1 MNAPTDSKPETASPA
16 KRKRIRIVLLILV
29 LIAAIAGGSALGY
42 HLLIGQY
49 FQDTDDAYLHADSVT
64 VSPKVGGYVTEVL
77 VRDNEDVRAGQPL
90 VIIDSRDYRAQADQY
105 EAQIS
110 VAEANVDSIRAQ
122 IKEQEA
128 TIAQALA
135 QSNAAKDN
143 AGYAE
148 REASRYAPLVA
159 AGAEKVET
167 LESKRND
174 ARQTK
179 NQAAAQRAVLQ
190 SAQRRVASL
199 EAQVRQAQAQAQ
211 SARAQL
217 HAAQVNLSATT
228 IVASVDGRVG
238 DKTVQVGQYVQT
250 GARMMDIVPL
260 SGLYATANFKET
272 QLGRVRIGQPVE
284 LTIDALP
291 GVTLYGTVES
301 LSPGTGSE
309 FSLLPPQ
316 NATGNFTKIVQR
328 VPVRIALDATPE
340 ARAVL
345 VPGMSVT
352 AEIDTTAQKHA
363 LKRIVDA
370 EDVHAQ
376 VRQ

>member
-135 QSNAAKDN
+135 QSNAATDN

>member
-29 LIAAIAGGSALGY
+29 LIATIAGGSALGY

-190 SAQRRVASL
+190 SAQRRIASL

-376 VRQ
+376 VGQ

>member
-1 MNAPTDSKPETASPA
+1 M
-16 KRKRIRIVLLILV
+16 
-29 LIAAIAGGSALGY
+29 
-42 HLLIGQY
+42 
-49 FQDTDDAYLHADSVT
+49 
-64 VSPKVGGYVTEVL
+64 
-77 VRDNEDVRAGQPL
+77 

-190 SAQRRVASL
+190 SAQRRIASL

-376 VRQ
+376 VGQ